1 MENLTS
7 YIIVS
12 LISFVAG
19 FLLDLYLH
27 RRTNGRV
34 EDRIDE
40 AQNINSQLN
49 SGTEQ
54 LEERTVTVK
63 RTIVNAKDRTGKMA
77 EVAQRIADG
86 TDKLN
91 KSVERGAEAIAK
103 AEGAIRTAEDSIAKI
118 EEILSAAEIQSKD

>member
-1 MENLTS
+1 MENFTS

-12 LISFVAG
+12 LVSFVAG

-40 AQNINSQLN
+40 AQGINSQLD
-49 SGTEQ
+49 SGTGQ
-54 LEERTVTVK
+54 LQERIVTVK
-63 RTIVNAKDRTGKMA
+63 RTIVNAENRTGEMA

-86 TDKLN
+86 TDKLH
-91 KSVERGAEAIAK
+91 KSVKRGAEAV
-103 AEGAIRTAEDSIAKI
+103 AEAERTIRKAEDSIAKI
-118 EEILSAAEIQSKD
+118 EEILSAAEVQ

>member
-1 MENLTS
+1 MENFTS

-27 RRTNGRV
+27 RRTDGRV

-40 AQNINSQLN
+40 AQNINSQLD
-49 SGTEQ
+49 SGTGQ

-63 RTIVNAKDRTGKMA
+63 RTIVNAKNRTGEMA

-91 KSVERGAEAIAK
+91 KSVERGAEAITK
-103 AEGAIRTAEDSIAKI
+103 AEGAIRTAENSIAKI
-118 EEILSAAEIQSKD
+118 EEILSAAEIQSKN

>member
-1 MENLTS
+1 MENFTS

-27 RRTNGRV
+27 RRANDRV

-40 AQNINSQLN
+40 AQSINSQLD

-63 RTIVNAKDRTGKMA
+63 RTIVNAENRTGEMA

-118 EEILSAAEIQSKD
+118 EEILSAAEIRPKD

>member
-12 LISFVAG
+12 FISFAAG

-27 RRTNGRV
+27 RRTNGQV

-40 AQNINSQLN
+40 AQNINSQLD
-49 SGTEQ
+49 SSTGQ

-63 RTIVNAKDRTGKMA
+63 RTIVNAKNRTGEMA

-91 KSVERGAEAIAK
+91 KSVERGAEAITK
-103 AEGAIRTAEDSIAKI
+103 AERAVRTAEDSIAKI
-118 EEILSAAEIQSKD
+118 EEILSAAEIQSKN

>member
-1 MENLTS
+1 VENLTS
-7 YIIVS
+7 YIVVS
-12 LISFVAG
+12 LVSFVAG

-27 RRTNGRV
+27 RRTNGGA
-34 EDRIDE
+34 EDRINE

-63 RTIVNAKDRTGKMA
+63 RTIVNAKNRTGEMA

-118 EEILSAAEIQSKD
+118 EEILAAAEIQSKD

>member
-1 MENLTS
+1 MENITS

-12 LISFVAG
+12 LISFIAG

-27 RRTNGRV
+27 RRTDGEP
-34 EDRIDE
+34 EDRIGK
-40 AQNINSQLN
+40 AQDINSQLDT
-49 SGTEQ
+49 GTGQ

-63 RTIVNAKDRTGKMA
+63 RTIINAEDRTGEMA

-91 KSVERGAEAIAK
+91 QSVKRSTVAVAK
-103 AEGAIRTAEDSIAKI
+103 AEGAIRTAEDSIARIEKI
-118 EEILSAAEIQSKD
+118 LESAEIQPKN